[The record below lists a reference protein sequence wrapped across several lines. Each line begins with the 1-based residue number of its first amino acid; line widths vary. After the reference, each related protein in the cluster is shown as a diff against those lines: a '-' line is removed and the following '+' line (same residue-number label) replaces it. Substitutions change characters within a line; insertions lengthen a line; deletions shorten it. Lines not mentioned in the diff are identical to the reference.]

1 MFRIRSLGLL
11 FGALLFFALLHFFR
25 PFAPQ
30 RPVQAGPVE
39 DPVLTKLAEPEEL
52 RRQPGLEDEWK
63 RIQKLAGG
71 QGLALGKY
79 FEELMRFGARYG
91 ASAVPYMQALL
102 SNPDWQIRAA
112 VLRALGAT
120 GTSEAQ
126 AILKKTIRPDA
137 VLEDAAQATLTLGEM
152 GDPTITAWLREK
164 WQSVPEG
171 DLKRC
176 LLDTLASRPYAQTA
190 DFFTTLLQGSSLD
203 SEAKASVLSNL
214 GFHQE
219 APLSLLTPFLG
230 SKDEALRGGAYDA
243 LACRPEARL
252 GQQLLRLSG
261 QENDASLRRKAY
273 EAAGHQLDTTPLEM
287 AAVAAGESDPA
298 ARLRAERAWGMSVG
312 RTDNQEDRR
321 RFDTE
326 AVPRLVT
333 EALKNPDPGEQRA
346 ALQALAM
353 ARTAGSRSGL
363 GKIAQETTSP
373 QLSKLAAAM
382 AKGGKKRDSEGK
394 K

>member
-1 MFRIRSLGLL
+1 
-11 FGALLFFALLHFFR
+11 
-25 PFAPQ
+25 
-30 RPVQAGPVE
+30 
-39 DPVLTKLAEPEEL
+39 
-52 RRQPGLEDEWK
+52 
-63 RIQKLAGG
+63 
-71 QGLALGKY
+71 
-79 FEELMRFGARYG
+79 
-91 ASAVPYMQALL
+91 
-102 SNPDWQIRAA
+102 
-112 VLRALGAT
+112 
-120 GTSEAQ
+120 
-126 AILKKTIRPDA
+126 
-137 VLEDAAQATLTLGEM
+137 
-152 GDPTITAWLREK
+152 LREK
-164 WQSVPEG
+164 WQSVPKG

>member
-1 MFRIRSLGLL
+1 
-11 FGALLFFALLHFFR
+11 
-25 PFAPQ
+25 
-30 RPVQAGPVE
+30 
-39 DPVLTKLAEPEEL
+39 
-52 RRQPGLEDEWK
+52 
-63 RIQKLAGG
+63 
-71 QGLALGKY
+71 
-79 FEELMRFGARYG
+79 MRFGAQHG
-91 ASAVPYMQALL
+91 ASAVPYLEGLL
-102 SNPDWQIRAA
+102 KDPDWQIRAA

-120 GTSEAQ
+120 GTAEAEG
-126 AILKKTIRPDA
+126 ILKQTIRPDTF
-137 VLEDAAQATLTLGEM
+137 LEDAAQATLSLGEM
-152 GDPTITAWLREK
+152 EDPTITAWLREK
-164 WQSVPEG
+164 WQSVSEG

-176 LLDTLASRPYAQTA
+176 LLDTLASRPFAQTA
-190 DFFTTLLQGSSLD
+190 DFFPTLLQGSSLD

-230 SKDEALRGGAYDA
+230 SKDEAMRGGAYDA
-243 LACRPEARL
+243 LACRPEAGL

-273 EAAGHQLDTTPLEM
+273 EAAGHQLDVTPLQM
-287 AAVAAGESDPA
+287 AVVVANEPDPA

-321 RFDTE
+321 QFDAE

-353 ARTAGSRSGL
+353 ARTAASRSGL
-363 GKIAQETTSP
+363 EKIAQETTSP
-373 QLSKLAAAM
+373 QLSKLATAM
-382 AKGGKKRDSEGK
+382 AKGGKKRDSK
-394 K
+394 TMK

>member
-1 MFRIRSLGLL
+1 
-11 FGALLFFALLHFFR
+11 
-25 PFAPQ
+25 
-30 RPVQAGPVE
+30 
-39 DPVLTKLAEPEEL
+39 
-52 RRQPGLEDEWK
+52 
-63 RIQKLAGG
+63 
-71 QGLALGKY
+71 
-79 FEELMRFGARYG
+79 MRFGARYG
-91 ASAVPYMQALL
+91 ASAVPYLEGLL
-102 SNPDWQIRAA
+102 NDPDWQIRAA

-120 GTSEAQ
+120 GTAEAQ
-126 AILKKTIRPDA
+126 GILKQTIRPDA

-164 WQSVPEG
+164 WQSVPKG

>member
-1 MFRIRSLGLL
+1 
-11 FGALLFFALLHFFR
+11 
-25 PFAPQ
+25 
-30 RPVQAGPVE
+30 
-39 DPVLTKLAEPEEL
+39 
-52 RRQPGLEDEWK
+52 
-63 RIQKLAGG
+63 
-71 QGLALGKY
+71 
-79 FEELMRFGARYG
+79 MRFGARYG
-91 ASAVPYMQALL
+91 ASAIPYLEGLL
-102 SNPDWQIRAA
+102 NDPDWQIRAA

-120 GTSEAQ
+120 GTAEAQ
-126 AILKKTIRPDA
+126 GILKQTIRPDA
-137 VLEDAAQATLTLGEM
+137 VLEDAAQATLSLGEM
-152 GDPTITAWLREK
+152 EDPTITTWLREK
-164 WQSVPEG
+164 WQSIPEG

-190 DFFTTLLQGSSLD
+190 DFFPTLLQGSSLD
-203 SEAKASVLSNL
+203 SEAKTSVLSNL

-230 SKDEALRGGAYDA
+230 SKDKELRGGAYDA

-252 GQQLLRLSG
+252 GSQLISLSA

-273 EAAGHQLDTTPLEM
+273 EAAGHQLDITPAQM
-287 AAVAAGESDPA
+287 AAVVANEPDPE
-298 ARLRAERAWGMSVG
+298 ARLRAERAWGMTVG

-321 RFDTE
+321 RFDAE
-326 AVPRLVT
+326 AVPRLVV
-333 EALKNPDPGEQRA
+333 EALQNPDPGEQRA

-353 ARTAGSRSGL
+353 ARTTGSKIGL
-363 GKIAQETTSP
+363 EKIAQETTSP

>member
-1 MFRIRSLGLL
+1 M
-11 FGALLFFALLHFFR
+11 
-25 PFAPQ
+25 
-30 RPVQAGPVE
+30 QAGPVE

-120 GTSEAQ
+120 GTAEAQ

-190 DFFTTLLQGSSLD
+190 DFFPTLLKSSSLD
-203 SEAKASVLSNL
+203 SEAKALVLSNL

-287 AAVAAGESDPA
+287 AAVVAGESDPS
-298 ARLRAERAWGMSVG
+298 ARLRAERAWGMTVG

-326 AVPRLVT
+326 AVPRLVD
-333 EALKNPDPGEQRA
+333 EALKNSDPGEQRA

-353 ARTAGSRSGL
+353 ARTTGSRSGL
-363 GKIAQETTSP
+363 EKIAQETTSP

-382 AKGGKKRDSEGK
+382 AKGGEKRDSKRK

>member
-1 MFRIRSLGLL
+1 MQVGS
-11 FGALLFFALLHFFR
+11 
-25 PFAPQ
+25 
-30 RPVQAGPVE
+30 VE

-79 FEELMRFGARYG
+79 FEEFARFGHQHG
-91 ASAVPYMQALL
+91 ASAVPYLQALL
-102 SNPDWQIRAA
+102 NDPDWQIRAA

-120 GTSEAQ
+120 ESLEAQ
-126 AILKKTIRPDA
+126 AILKGIIRSDA
-137 VLEDAAQATLTLGEM
+137 VLEDAAQATMALGEM
-152 GDPTITAWLREK
+152 QDPTITAWLREK

-176 LLDTLASRPYAQTA
+176 LLDTLASRPFAQTA
-190 DFFTTLLQGSSLD
+190 DFFPTLLQDSSLD

-252 GQQLLRLSG
+252 GSQLISLSA

-273 EAAGHQLDTTPLEM
+273 EAAGHQLDITPAQM
-287 AAVAAGESDPA
+287 AAVVANEPDPA
-298 ARLRAERAWGMSVG
+298 ARLRAERAWGMTVG

-326 AVPRLVT
+326 AVPRLVD
-333 EALKNPDPGEQRA
+333 EALKNSDPGEQRA

-353 ARTAGSRSGL
+353 ARTGESKLALER
-363 GKIAQETTSP
+363 IASESTSP

-382 AKGGKKRDSEGK
+382 ARGGKKGRRSNSEDDGSSRLF
-394 K
+394 

>member
-1 MFRIRSLGLL
+1 VPASRTDLGEPKEDT
-11 FGALLFFALLHFFR
+11 G
-25 PFAPQ
+25 PTP
-30 RPVQAGPVE
+30 AGRKP
-39 DPVLTKLAEPEEL
+39 TPEH
-52 RRQPGLEDEWK
+52 EWR
-63 RIQKLAGG
+63 RIQGLAGG
-71 QGLALGKY
+71 KGLTLGRY
-79 FEELMRFGARYG
+79 FEELMRFGSQHR
-91 ASAVPYMQALL
+91 ASAVPYLQGLL
-102 SNPDWQIRAA
+102 NDPDWQIRAA

-120 GTSEAQ
+120 GTAEAQ
-126 AILKKTIRPDA
+126 GILKQTIRPDA

-190 DFFTTLLQGSSLD
+190 DFFPTLLKSSSLD
-203 SEAKASVLSNL
+203 SEAKALVLSNL

-252 GQQLLRLSG
+252 GSQLISLSAH
-261 QENDASLRRKAY
+261 ENDASLRQKAY

-287 AAVAAGESDPA
+287 AAVVAGESDPA
-298 ARLRAERAWGMSVG
+298 ARLRAERAWGMTVG

-326 AVPRLVT
+326 AVPRLVD
-333 EALKNPDPGEQRA
+333 EALKNSDPGEQRA
-346 ALQALAM
+346 ALQALVM
-353 ARTAGSRSGL
+353 ARTSESKVALER
-363 GKIAQETTSP
+363 IASESASP

-382 AKGGKKRDSEGK
+382 ARGGKKGDSKSK

>member
-1 MFRIRSLGLL
+1 
-11 FGALLFFALLHFFR
+11 
-25 PFAPQ
+25 
-30 RPVQAGPVE
+30 
-39 DPVLTKLAEPEEL
+39 
-52 RRQPGLEDEWK
+52 
-63 RIQKLAGG
+63 
-71 QGLALGKY
+71 
-79 FEELMRFGARYG
+79 MRFGARHG
-91 ASAVPYMQALL
+91 ASAVPYLQGLL
-102 SNPDWQIRAA
+102 NNPDWQIRAA

-120 GTSEAQ
+120 GTAEAQ
-126 AILKKTIRPDA
+126 GILKQTIRPDA

-152 GDPTITAWLREK
+152 EDPTITAWLREK

-190 DFFTTLLQGSSLD
+190 DFFSTLLQGSSLD

-214 GFHQE
+214 GFHRE

-230 SKDEALRGGAYDA
+230 SKDEELRGGAYDA

-273 EAAGHQLDTTPLEM
+273 EAAGHQLDITPLEM
-287 AAVAAGESDPA
+287 AAVVAGESDPA
-298 ARLRAERAWGMSVG
+298 ARLRAERAWGMTVG

-321 RFDTE
+321 RFDAE
-326 AVPRLVT
+326 AVPRLIV
-333 EALKNPDPGEQRA
+333 EALQNPDPGEQRA
-346 ALQALAM
+346 AMQALAM
-353 ARTAGSRSGL
+353 ARTGQSRVAL
-363 GKIAQETTSP
+363 ERIAKETTSP

-382 AKGGKKRDSEGK
+382 ARGGERRDSK
-394 K
+394 TMK